1 MSTGSSTGRARESTA
16 DAALHWPHLFD
27 RALELPWRGDERR
40 RWWARAGVSP
50 RGERAFDLLQPLVLV
65 TLAIGWTWSIANA
78 KKVARADGELVP
90 FAQARAAIA
99 SSLPMSNAPRTA
111 YLTDAALTGITE
123 QMLESARGTSGKLR
137 ATIQSSPAPLTPDT
151 LPPGGAL
158 TYERGGKVVSAPKGA
173 GVWHVL
179 LAIGNAVRP
188 VANFNV
194 ITMLPFSAKQ
204 NGKVGLYYVGN
215 WPSEKRRIALSK
227 APASAYANPAGFI
240 EVTQDNADTPVS
252 EHFKLRD
259 FLTHDQPNVWPKYLV
274 LQQKLIDKLELV
286 LADLEAHGVDVHGV
300 RVMSGFRTPQY
311 NAGGGSTGGRANLS
325 RHMYGDAS
333 DIYIDSDGDGQMD
346 DLNHDGRITID
357 DSRVVAAAVDRVE
370 AAHPETIGGAGVY
383 TAASG
388 HGPFIHIDTRGYRAR
403 WSGTSGG

>member
-16 DAALHWPHLFD
+16 DAALHWPHLFE
-27 RALELPWRGDERR
+27 RAAELPRHADERR

-50 RGERAFDLLQPLVLV
+50 RGERAFDLLQFAVLF
-65 TLAIGWTWSIANA
+65 TLGVGWTWSIVNA
-78 KKVARADGELVP
+78 KALARSDGELGP
-90 FAQARAAIA
+90 LTQARAAIA
-99 SSLPMSNAPRTA
+99 SALPTSNARATA
-111 YLTDAALTGITE
+111 YLTDAALNGITE
-123 QMLESARGTSGKLR
+123 QMLESARGKSGKLR

-151 LPPGGAL
+151 LPPGGEL
-158 TYERGGKVVSAPKGA
+158 TYASGGKVASAPKGA
-173 GVWHVL
+173 GIWSVL

-194 ITMLPFSAKQ
+194 ITMLPFRAKQ

-215 WPSEKRRIALSK
+215 WPSEKRKVAPSK
-227 APASAYANPAGFI
+227 APPSAYANPAGFI
-240 EVTQDNADTPVS
+240 EVTQENADTRVS
-252 EHFKLRD
+252 DHFKLRD

-383 TAASG
+383 TAAPG

>member
-16 DAALHWPHLFD
+16 DAALHWPHLFE
-27 RALELPWRGDERR
+27 RAAELPRHADERR

-50 RGERAFDLLQPLVLV
+50 RGERAFDLLQFAVLF
-65 TLAIGWTWSIANA
+65 TLGVGWTWSIVNA
-78 KKVARADGELVP
+78 KALARSDGELGP
-90 FAQARAAIA
+90 LTQARAAIA
-99 SSLPMSNAPRTA
+99 SALPTSNARATA
-111 YLTDAALTGITE
+111 YLTDAALNGITE
-123 QMLESARGTSGKLR
+123 QMLESARGKSGKLR

-151 LPPGGAL
+151 LPPGGEL
-158 TYERGGKVVSAPKGA
+158 TYASGGKVASAPKGA
-173 GVWHVL
+173 GIWSVL

-215 WPSEKRRIALSK
+215 WPSEKRKVAPSK
-227 APASAYANPAGFI
+227 APPSAYANPAGFI
-240 EVTQDNADTPVS
+240 EVTQENADTRVS
-252 EHFKLRD
+252 DHFKLRD

-333 DIYIDSDGDGQMD
+333 DIYIDSDGDGLMD

-383 TAASG
+383 TAAPG